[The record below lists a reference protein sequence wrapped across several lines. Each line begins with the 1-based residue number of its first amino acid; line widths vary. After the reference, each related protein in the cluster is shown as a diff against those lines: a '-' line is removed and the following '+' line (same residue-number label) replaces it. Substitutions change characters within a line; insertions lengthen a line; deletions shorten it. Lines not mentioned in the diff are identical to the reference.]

1 MLRTVNADGNAIN
14 YTLERKPVKNINL
27 RIKADQCVFVSAPK
41 DVAAKLVDAFII
53 EKSAYILR
61 AIKRFKDKKRFETL
75 DNSFV
80 DGESVKLFGRN
91 MRLKIK
97 TASRNAVESDESYV
111 TLFVKD
117 SKNVE
122 MKKRLLDVWLRKKC
136 MEEVTAICKKVYP
149 KVKKY
154 GIEFPEIQMREMVSR
169 WGSCSP
175 KKGFVTF
182 NTALV
187 TMPISCIEYV
197 VTHEFTH
204 FLYPNHSKKFYEQLA
219 TFMPDWEERKRRL
232 ENTPV

>member
-27 RIKADQCVFVSAPK
+27 RIKADQSVFVSAPK
-41 DVAAKLVDAFII
+41 DVAAKLVDAFVI

-97 TASRNAVESDESYV
+97 TASKNAVESDESYV

-122 MKKRLLDVWLRKKC
+122 MKKRLLDTWLRKKC

-187 TMPISCIEYV
+187 TMPVSCIEYV

-232 ENTPV
+232 ESTPV